1 MSGKPKMVTLK
12 KTEILER
19 NKNIDP
25 KLGPVDNFFV
35 LCDSPFQQA
44 PSKAQEAKRAGFTMN
59 DDRTVLTDAMW
70 ARIAPLISG
79 KKGDRGVTAG
89 DNRLFIEGVLWRV
102 RTGCPW
108 RDLPARFGKWNSVFQ
123 RFRRLA
129 KRGVFKRVFNAL
141 SDDPDFEYVFVDG
154 TIVQA
159 HQKASGA
166 KGGPRNRALAV
177 PAGV

>member
-1 MSGKPKMVTLK
+1 
-12 KTEILER
+12 
-19 NKNIDP
+19 
-25 KLGPVDNFFV
+25 
-35 LCDSPFQQA
+35 
-44 PSKAQEAKRAGFTMN
+44 MN
-59 DDRTVLTDAMW
+59 DDRTVSADAMW
-70 ARIAPLISG
+70 ARMAPLISG

-123 RFRRLA
+123 RFWRLA
-129 KRGVFKRVFNAL
+129 KRDVFKRVFNAL

-159 HQKASGA
+159 HRKASGA
-166 KGGPRNRALAV
+166 KASMF
-177 PAGV
+177 